1 MFIGSI
7 LGAVGTKRRGGN
19 VAAEPAYKRRKED
32 TDLYPCITKNQLFA
46 VTELFVR
53 MEREDSKTYD
63 FLSKEERVTI
73 IEWLLDLV
81 IDTQGFRDKVRAVM
95 DDLDSFNNNYGIILD
110 AALEKKAKYL
120 EERRTERMLGTKA
133 DLDEK
138 RSLAKRAESAFRKGE

>member
-1 MFIGSI
+1 M
-7 LGAVGTKRRGGN
+7 
-19 VAAEPAYKRRKED
+19 
-32 TDLYPCITKNQLFA
+32 
-46 VTELFVR
+46 R

-73 IEWLLDLV
+73 IEWLSDLV

-138 RSLAKRAESAFRKGE
+138 RALAKRAESAFRKGE